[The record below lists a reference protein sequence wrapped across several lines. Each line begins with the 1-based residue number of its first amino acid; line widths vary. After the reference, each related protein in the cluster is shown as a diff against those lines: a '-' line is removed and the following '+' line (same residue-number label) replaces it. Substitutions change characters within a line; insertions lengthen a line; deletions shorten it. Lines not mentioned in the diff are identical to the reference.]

1 MKPHSS
7 RVIKIAILPGD
18 GIGPDVINATIPVLD
33 AVQEVVKGLKLEYI
47 FGEAGLNCI
56 PKYGTNLPEK
66 TIECLKSTDCCLKG
80 PLTTPEEPGSPRSAT
95 VSIRTMF
102 DLYVNLRPLKSLP
115 NIHSLHPEINMVIIR
130 ENTEGLYSG
139 IEFMSGKDSAIAIRL
154 ITRKCCERIAR
165 FAFNL
170 SMKRKKHLTYVH
182 KANILKITDGLFKD
196 SVLKVA
202 KEFPE
207 VRLDDARVDATAMSL
222 IKRPESFDVIVT
234 TNLFGDILSDEGA
247 QLVGGL
253 GVAPGANIG
262 EKYAMFEPIHGS
274 APKYTGLDKVN
285 PIATILSTKLMFEW
299 LGFKNAAN
307 KIEKAVERVL
317 REGRV
322 LTFDIALPNGKI
334 AKCSEMGREV
344 ARQILQG

>member
-1 MKPHSS
+1 
-7 RVIKIAILPGD
+7 
-18 GIGPDVINATIPVLD
+18 
-33 AVQEVVKGLKLEYI
+33 
-47 FGEAGLNCI
+47 
-56 PKYGTNLPEK
+56 
-66 TIECLKSTDCCLKG
+66 
-80 PLTTPEEPGSPRSAT
+80 
-95 VSIRTMF
+95 
-102 DLYVNLRPLKSLP
+102 
-115 NIHSLHPEINMVIIR
+115 
-130 ENTEGLYSG
+130 
-139 IEFMSGKDSAIAIRL
+139 
-154 ITRKCCERIAR
+154 
-165 FAFNL
+165 
-170 SMKRKKHLTYVH
+170 MKRKKHLTYVH
-182 KANILKITDGLFKD
+182 KGNILKITDGLFKD

-207 VRLDDARVDATAMSL
+207 VRLEDARVDATAMSL

-344 ARQILQG
+344 ARQILQS